1 MVIKCLTRHLLLLSR
16 DNTSQYIYK
25 TKQASPKRILWEK
38 TESCRKPI
46 KCLTFNKKISRELEL
61 FQPHLNGPLVH
72 IPSLNSANLS
82 LLSEDTILGI
92 WSLVDFRY
100 CLVCFHCFLPSSMRD
115 SSNWKLEVV
124 YQKMKRKLQCS
135 QGNTQ
140 GPERSSDYYSRPSGP
155 SEPRGWRRR
164 SPSQI
169 LTGIETK
176 PSPWK
181 ACVV

>member
-1 MVIKCLTRHLLLLSR
+1 
-16 DNTSQYIYK
+16 
-25 TKQASPKRILWEK
+25 
-38 TESCRKPI
+38 
-46 KCLTFNKKISRELEL
+46 
-61 FQPHLNGPLVH
+61 
-72 IPSLNSANLS
+72 
-82 LLSEDTILGI
+82 
-92 WSLVDFRY
+92 
-100 CLVCFHCFLPSSMRD
+100 MRD

-155 SEPRGWRRR
+155 SEPGGWRRR

-176 PSPWK
+176 SSPWK
-181 ACVV
+181 ALCCIVNMSCSFHNSLGLILAPPPAPLDSQTFLRPCYSTTASTTSIEKSCYTGDASNTCVWVGLLIFHTYVTAFSKGFFLLPSFGLCCRTVVMYFWPFPPFYFLW

>member
-1 MVIKCLTRHLLLLSR
+1 
-16 DNTSQYIYK
+16 
-25 TKQASPKRILWEK
+25 
-38 TESCRKPI
+38 
-46 KCLTFNKKISRELEL
+46 
-61 FQPHLNGPLVH
+61 
-72 IPSLNSANLS
+72 
-82 LLSEDTILGI
+82 
-92 WSLVDFRY
+92 
-100 CLVCFHCFLPSSMRD
+100 MRD

-155 SEPRGWRRR
+155 SEPGGWRRR

-169 LTGIETK
+169 LTEIETK

-181 ACVV
+181 ALCWIVNMSCSFHNSLGLILAPTPGFSDLPTALLLNYCLYYINWKELLHWRYLQYVCESRPSYFSYLCNGLLARLFSFT